1 MGLSNSDIE
10 AIAVAWRANME
21 AVQKGLLAHN
31 AFAWDLFPNQHDAG
45 CGAGP
50 AVTNTSCHAVLSS
63 NCGASDAEPASP
75 PLRDQ
80 ALYYGLTKGDL
91 SAPTVAARLP
101 DLEQDLANFM
111 LLRGDFGWLGYGFLG
126 CGATRNCKIVIRSR
140 FVCCPSR

>member
-1 MGLSNSDIE
+1 MIRAATAAGAHACYLS
-10 AIAVAWRANME
+10 
-21 AVQKGLLAHN
+21 
-31 AFAWDLFPNQHDAG
+31 
-45 CGAGP
+45 GAGP

-75 PLRDQ
+75 PLREQ

-101 DLEQDLANFM
+101 DLEQDLANFL

-126 CGATRNCKIVIRSR
+126 CGATRNCKIVILSR